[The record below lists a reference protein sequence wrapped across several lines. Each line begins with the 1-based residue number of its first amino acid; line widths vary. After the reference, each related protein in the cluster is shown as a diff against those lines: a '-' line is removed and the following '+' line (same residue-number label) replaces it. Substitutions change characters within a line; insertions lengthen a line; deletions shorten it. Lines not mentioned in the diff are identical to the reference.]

1 MTSKLGVLVESK
13 VSSLAASIPIV
24 ILKTIGFRPIIVVL
38 SRLQADCWMCQGLY
52 EPKNLVFYESRV
64 SVAKLNPDQAFEG
77 YTFLTL
83 KWHEEELYRL
93 ADKDRKQFL
102 EDMSLVANA
111 LSKAFKPDKMNYE
124 LLGNSMPHLHWH
136 LVPRYTSDPMWGRPI
151 WAGNRRRKR
160 LNAEGY
166 ALLTGRVETAVST
179 LKKATVRGKSSN
191 NRLRRSVTSS

>member
-1 MTSKLGVLVESK
+1 
-13 VSSLAASIPIV
+13 
-24 ILKTIGFRPIIVVL
+24 
-38 SRLQADCWMCQGLY
+38 MCQSVY
-52 EPKNLVFYESRV
+52 EPKNLVFYESRT

-83 KWHEEELYRL
+83 KWHEEELYKL

-102 EDMSLVANA
+102 EDMSLVSNA

-124 LLGNSMPHLHWH
+124 LLGNAMPHLHWH
-136 LVPRYTSDPMWGRPI
+136 LIPRHTSDPMWGRPI

-166 ALLTGRVETAVST
+166 ALLTGRVETAIST
-179 LKKATVRGKSSN
+179 LKRRTVARDKSSN
-191 NRLRRSVTSS
+191 NRPHRSVTSS

>member
-1 MTSKLGVLVESK
+1 
-13 VSSLAASIPIV
+13 
-24 ILKTIGFRPIIVVL
+24 
-38 SRLQADCWMCQGLY
+38 MCQGLF

-102 EDMSLVANA
+102 EDMSLVASA
-111 LSKAFKPDKMNYE
+111 LSKAFNPDKMNYE

-160 LNAEGY
+160 LNAEVY
-166 ALLTGRVETAVST
+166 ELLTGKVEAAISN
-179 LKKATVRGKSSN
+179 LKRGARARHKSSN
-191 NRLRRSVTSS
+191 NRPRRSVTLS

>member
-1 MTSKLGVLVESK
+1 
-13 VSSLAASIPIV
+13 
-24 ILKTIGFRPIIVVL
+24 
-38 SRLQADCWMCQGLY
+38 MCQGIY

-93 ADKDRKQFL
+93 ADKDRKRFL
-102 EDMSLVANA
+102 EDMSLVASA
-111 LSKAFKPDKMNYE
+111 LSRAFKPDKMNYE

-151 WAGNRRRKR
+151 WAGSRRRKR

-166 ALLTGRVETAVST
+166 QLLTGRVETAISS
-179 LKKATVRGKSSN
+179 LKRGTRGRDKSSN
-191 NRLRRSVTSS
+191 NRPSRSVTLS

>member
-1 MTSKLGVLVESK
+1 
-13 VSSLAASIPIV
+13 
-24 ILKTIGFRPIIVVL
+24 L

-93 ADKDRKQFL
+93 PDKDRKQFL

-124 LLGNSMPHLHWH
+124 LLGNAMPHLHWH

-151 WAGNRRRKR
+151 WAGNRHRKR

-166 ALLTGRVETAVST
+166 ALFTGRVETAIST
-179 LKKATVRGKSSN
+179 LKKPTVRDKSSN
-191 NRLRRSVTSS
+191 NRPRRPVTSS

>member
-1 MTSKLGVLVESK
+1 MESK
-13 VSSLAASIPIV
+13 ISYLDARNLHRYLKNNRILAQCRLS
-24 ILKTIGFRPIIVVL
+24 L
-38 SRLQADCWMCQGLY
+38 SRLQADCWMCQGIY
-52 EPKNLVFYESRV
+52 QPKSLVFYESRV

-83 KWHEEELYRL
+83 KWHEEELYKL

-160 LNAEGY
+160 LNEEGY
-166 ALLTGRVETAVST
+166 EQLKRRIETLILTS
-179 LKKATVRGKSSN
+179 KNKAMTREKPSN
-191 NRLRRSVTSS
+191 NRLHRPVTSP

>member
-1 MTSKLGVLVESK
+1 
-13 VSSLAASIPIV
+13 
-24 ILKTIGFRPIIVVL
+24 
-38 SRLQADCWMCQGLY
+38 MCQGIY

-93 ADKDRKQFL
+93 ADRDRKQFL

-136 LVPRYTSDPMWGRPI
+136 LVPRYTSDSMWGRPI
-151 WAGNRRRKR
+151 WAGSRPRNR
-160 LNAEGY
+160 LTEEGY
-166 ALLTGRVETAVST
+166 ALLKRRIETAVST
-179 LKKATVRGKSSN
+179 LTRRTVARDMSSN
-191 NRLRRSVTSS
+191 NRPDRSVTSS

>member
-1 MTSKLGVLVESK
+1 
-13 VSSLAASIPIV
+13 
-24 ILKTIGFRPIIVVL
+24 
-38 SRLQADCWMCQGLY
+38 MCQGIH

-83 KWHEEELYRL
+83 KWHEVELYKL

-102 EDMSLVANA
+102 EDMSLVASA
-111 LSKAFKPDKMNYE
+111 LSKALKPDKMNYE

-160 LNAEGY
+160 LNEEGY
-166 ALLTGRVETAVST
+166 GLLKRRIEIAIST
-179 LKKATVRGKSSN
+179 MKSKIVLREKPSN
-191 NRLRRSVTSS
+191 NRLHRPVTSP

>member
-1 MTSKLGVLVESK
+1 LQRLV
-13 VSSLAASIPIV
+13 P
-24 ILKTIGFRPIIVVL
+24 
-38 SRLQADCWMCQGLY
+38 DCWMCQRIY
-52 EPKNLVFYESRV
+52 EPRDLVFYESRV

-83 KWHEEELYRL
+83 RWHEEELYEL

-102 EDMSLVANA
+102 EDMSLVAKA
-111 LSKAFKPDKMNYE
+111 LSVAFKPDKMNYE

-160 LNAEGY
+160 LNQEGY
-166 ALLTGRVETAVST
+166 ELLKRRIETGISALAR
-179 LKKATVRGKSSN
+179 KSVARYKPSN
-191 NRLRRSVTSS
+191 NRPHRPVTPS

>member
-1 MTSKLGVLVESK
+1 
-13 VSSLAASIPIV
+13 
-24 ILKTIGFRPIIVVL
+24 
-38 SRLQADCWMCQGLY
+38 MCQGLY
-52 EPKNLVFYESRV
+52 VPKNLVFYESRV

-93 ADKDRKQFL
+93 IDKDRKQFL
-102 EDMSLVANA
+102 GDMSLVANA
-111 LSKAFKPDKMNYE
+111 LSKVFKPDKMNYE

-166 ALLTGRVETAVST
+166 ALLTGRVETAIST
-179 LKKATVRGKSSN
+179 LKKATVRDRSSN
-191 NRLRRSVTSS
+191 NRPRRAVTSS

>member
-1 MTSKLGVLVESK
+1 
-13 VSSLAASIPIV
+13 
-24 ILKTIGFRPIIVVL
+24 
-38 SRLQADCWMCQGLY
+38 MCQGIY

-83 KWHEEELYRL
+83 KWHEEELYNLVDR
-93 ADKDRKQFL
+93 DRKRFL
-102 EDMSLVANA
+102 EDMSLVTNA

-151 WAGNRRRKR
+151 WAGNRHRKR
-160 LNAEGY
+160 LTEEGY
-166 ALLTGRVETAVST
+166 ALLRRRIETAIST
-179 LKKATVRGKSSN
+179 LKRRTVAHDKSSN
-191 NRLRRSVTSS
+191 NRLHRSVTSS

>member
-1 MTSKLGVLVESK
+1 
-13 VSSLAASIPIV
+13 
-24 ILKTIGFRPIIVVL
+24 
-38 SRLQADCWMCQGLY
+38 MCQGLF

-83 KWHEEELYRL
+83 KWHEEELYGL

-102 EDMSLVANA
+102 EDMSLVASA
-111 LSKAFKPDKMNYE
+111 LSKAFNPDKMNYE

-166 ALLTGRVETAVST
+166 ELLTGKVEAAISN
-179 LKKATVRGKSSN
+179 LKGGARARHKSSN
-191 NRLRRSVTSS
+191 NRPRRSVTLS

>member
-1 MTSKLGVLVESK
+1 
-13 VSSLAASIPIV
+13 
-24 ILKTIGFRPIIVVL
+24 
-38 SRLQADCWMCQGLY
+38 MCQGIY

-93 ADKDRKQFL
+93 ADKDRKRFL
-102 EDMSLVANA
+102 EDMSLVASA
-111 LSKAFKPDKMNYE
+111 LSRAFKPDKMNYE

-151 WAGNRRRKR
+151 WAGSRRRKR

-166 ALLTGRVETAVST
+166 ELLTGRVETAISS
-179 LKKATVRGKSSN
+179 LKRGTRGRGKSSN
-191 NRLRRSVTSS
+191 NRPSRSVTLS